1 MASFHNSG
9 YVAAI
14 GVTLIAFFSSVAN
27 VEQQPPWEGCRA
39 ASKTE
44 YESAK
49 RVFCCK
55 PVLAR
60 MQGPATGGGV
70 TIGIVTYSSEGRLW
84 ENG

>member
-49 RVFCCK
+49 GFS
-55 PVLAR
+55 AAN
-60 MQGPATGGGV
+60 QF
-70 TIGIVTYSSEGRLW
+70 
-84 ENG
+84 